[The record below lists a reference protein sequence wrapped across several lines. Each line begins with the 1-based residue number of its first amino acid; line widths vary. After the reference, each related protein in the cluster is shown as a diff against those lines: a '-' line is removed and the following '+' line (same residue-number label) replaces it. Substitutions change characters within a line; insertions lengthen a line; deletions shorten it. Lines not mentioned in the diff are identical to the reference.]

1 MSTTLIQF
9 PNIEML
15 YDLVDRKYEDYV
27 YGNRL
32 YRSTWYK

>member
-15 YDLVDRKYEDYV
+15 YDLVDKKCEDYV
-27 YGNRL
+27 YGNR
-32 YRSTWYK
+32 